1 MTTNE
6 YFRNV
11 YEKGWQRLHGKL
23 WQRNYYERIIR
34 NEQELMNISEY
45 IRNNPLRWDLDE
57 ENPANWR

>member
-11 YEKGWQRLHGKL
+11 YEKGWQGLHGRL

-34 NEQELMNISEY
+34 NEKELMKISEY
-45 IRNNPLRWDLDE
+45 IRNNPLQWDMDE